1 MAIGVDQ
8 IYLSMTSPDTGEY
21 LTADVYT
28 VDGVYEADGVTPRRL
43 SMGQLVMALCL
54 KRATDLEVGYF
65 YTDPSTGEEEYA
77 KGIVGRRHPTTG
89 KYHPGYMDEVEDTS
103 EQLRC
108 MSEIENAVL
117 ASSVD
122 LTEKT
127 VTYNGMSYTYYD
139 FLTNVEGVDNVPTTA
154 DKDSEE
160 FLGSIEAKMDEKNSF
175 SQETMI
181 KLQSQTTKRDQA
193 YDMISNVLKSFN
205 TVLTANVNN
214 V

>member
-8 IYLSMTSPDTGEY
+8 IYLSMTDPDTGAY

-28 VDGVYEADGVTPRRL
+28 VDGVYEADGVTLRRL
-43 SMGQLVMALCL
+43 SVGQLVMALCL
-54 KRATDLEVGYF
+54 KRATDLESGYF
-65 YTDPSTGEEEYA
+65 YTDPSTGEEVYE
-77 KGIVGRRHPTTG
+77 KGIVGRRSPTTG
-89 KYHPGYMDEVEDTS
+89 KYKPGYMDDVEETS

-117 ASSVD
+117 SSTVNM
-122 LTEKT
+122 TTKT
-127 VTYNGMSYTYYD
+127 VTYNGTSYTYTD
-139 FLTNVEGVDNVPTTA
+139 FLTGVADIDNVPSTA
-154 DKDSEE
+154 NKDSQE
-160 FLGSIEAKMDEKNSF
+160 LLEALESKMDAKNSF

-205 TVLTANVNN
+205 TILTATVNN
-214 V
+214 M

>member
-8 IYLSMTSPDTGEY
+8 IYLSMTDPDTGEY
-21 LTADVYT
+21 LTANVYT
-28 VDGVYEADGVTPRRL
+28 VDGVYEADGVTQRRL
-43 SMGQLVMALCL
+43 SVGQLVMALCL
-54 KRATDLEVGYF
+54 QRATDLEMGYF
-65 YTDPSTGEEEYA
+65 YTDPTTGDEEYVQ
-77 KGIVGRRHPTTG
+77 GIVGRRHPTNG
-89 KYHPGYMDEVEDTS
+89 RYYRGYMDDVEDSS

-108 MSEIENAVL
+108 MTEIENAIL
-117 ASSVD
+117 SSSVT
-122 LTEKT
+122 LSSKT
-127 VTYNGMSYTYYD
+127 VTYNGNEYAYDD
-139 FLTNVEGVDNVPTTA
+139 FLANVIGIENVPTTA

-160 FLGSIEAKMDEKNSF
+160 FLEAIEAAMDEKNTF

-205 TVLTANVNN
+205 TVMTATVNN

>member
-8 IYLSMTSPDTGEY
+8 IYLSMTSPDTGDY
-21 LTADVYT
+21 LMANVYT
-28 VDGVYEADGVTPRRL
+28 VEGVYEADGVTPRRL

-54 KRATDLEVGYF
+54 KRAMDLEAGYF
-65 YTDPSTGEEEYA
+65 YTDSSTGNEMYE

-89 KYHPGYMDEVEDTS
+89 RYYPGYMDDVEDTS

-117 ASSVD
+117 SSTVD
-122 LTEKT
+122 LTAKT
-127 VTYNGMSYTYYD
+127 VTYNEYQYTYYD
-139 FLTNVEGVDNVPTTA
+139 FLTNIVGVDNVPTTA
-154 DKDSEE
+154 NKDSEE
-160 FLGSIEAKMDEKNSF
+160 FLEAMEAKMDEMNTF
-175 SQETMI
+175 SQETMV

-193 YDMISNVLKSFN
+193 YDMISNVLKSLN

>member
-8 IYLSMTSPDTGEY
+8 IYLSMTSPETGEY
-21 LTADVYT
+21 LTANVYT
-28 VDGVYEADGVTPRRL
+28 VDGVYEADGVTLRRL

-54 KRATDLEVGYF
+54 KRATDLETGYF
-65 YTDPSTGEEEYA
+65 YIDPYTGEETYE
-77 KGIVGRRHPTTG
+77 KGIVGRRSPTTG
-89 KYHPGYMDEVEDTS
+89 VYKHGYMDDVEEAS

-117 ASSVD
+117 SSTVNMAS
-122 LTEKT
+122 KT
-127 VTYNGMSYTYYD
+127 VTYNGSNYTYAD
-139 FLTNVEGVDNVPTTA
+139 FLSNVMDVDNVPSSA
-154 DKDSEE
+154 NKDSHD
-160 FLGSIEAKMDEKNSF
+160 LLSAMEAKMDERNTF

-205 TVLTANVNN
+205 TILTATVNN
-214 V
+214 I